1 MHGKKSETMKRMKA
15 KVNNLLDFINSKYLL
30 LTKID
35 TEDLPLVDDSS
46 TPDERDAARD
56 RSQDEA

>member
-46 TPDERDAARD
+46 TPDEIPVVL
-56 RSQDEA
+56 SSWFCIV